1 LAPAG
6 PVGESFAGLKPFPVD
21 FRGKVCLLLFANL
34 GLSWVAD
41 SLASWA
47 YHRLKGR
54 RLCGL
59 TIS

>member
-1 LAPAG
+1 L
-6 PVGESFAGLKPFPVD
+6 GESFAGLKPFPVD
-21 FRGKVCLLLFANL
+21 FRGKICLLLLANL

-47 YHRLKGR
+47 YRRLKGR